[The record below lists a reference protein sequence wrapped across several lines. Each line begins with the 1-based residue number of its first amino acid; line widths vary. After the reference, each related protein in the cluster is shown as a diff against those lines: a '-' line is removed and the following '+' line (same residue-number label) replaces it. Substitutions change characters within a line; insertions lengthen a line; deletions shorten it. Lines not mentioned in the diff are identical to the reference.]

1 MTSDGPH
8 SMTQPLEE
16 QIMGAFIYDKYLNR
30 LKHDEQGGAV
40 PAVSVMAGPRKD
52 NYMEDDDLEDL
63 EEDEFEDVLLDD
75 LDDED
80 DLEDDLDCD
89 DDDLEEHDLWVDD
102 DLDSDLDNLEDAEDD
117 DD

>member
-8 SMTQPLEE
+8 SMTQPIEE

-40 PAVSVMAGPRKD
+40 PVMAGPRKD
-52 NYMEDDDLEDL
+52 NYIEDDDLALDD
-63 EEDEFEDVLLDD
+63 DEFEDVLLDD
-75 LDDED
+75 LEDADDR
-80 DLEDDLDCD
+80 EDDLDCD
-89 DDDLEEHDLWVDD
+89 DDDLEEDELWADD
-102 DLDSDLDNLEDAEDD
+102 DLDADLDVLEDAVDD